1 MIIGGRE
8 ALISVQSLIT
18 SAVNILI
25 SNRIRVGNLRGEYR
39 VTDSRLTTTIL
50 ISNNALRVG
59 DYRGDCPLY
68 PNILIS
74 NSGELLLLSFR
85 CKTHNLIIKYMQIGS
100 HNTMTYLPVKRRYMK
115 LFNWIAKCQDLT
127 LYQQYCEGIRVFDF
141 RIAYDKYGNPEF
153 AHGLVKYRS
162 GRINHYLKYINDTL
176 DKCVVRIILESEK
189 NNGIKLFKNNVNNW
203 IRLYKNITF
212 IQGNSKKNW
221 NKIVN
226 LKDFDGEQLV
236 SSMKGKGLLR
246 IFPRLYAIIN
256 NNRNRIKYKNTN
268 KIYLMDFIGQY

>member
-1 MIIGGRE
+1 
-8 ALISVQSLIT
+8 
-18 SAVNILI
+18 
-25 SNRIRVGNLRGEYR
+25 
-39 VTDSRLTTTIL
+39 
-50 ISNNALRVG
+50 
-59 DYRGDCPLY
+59 
-68 PNILIS
+68 
-74 NSGELLLLSFR
+74 
-85 CKTHNLIIKYMQIGS
+85 MQIGS

-127 LYQQYCEGIRVFDF
+127 LYQQYREGIRVFDF
-141 RIAYDKYGNPEF
+141 RISYDKYGKSEF
-153 AHGLVKYRS
+153 AHGLVKYKS
-162 GRINHYLKYINDTL
+162 DRINHYLKYINDTL

-189 NNGIKLFKNNVNNW
+189 NNGIKLFKNNVNTW

-256 NNRNRIKYKNTN
+256 NKRNINKYKNTN
-268 KIYLMDFIGQY
+268 KVCLIDFIGKY

>member
-1 MIIGGRE
+1 
-8 ALISVQSLIT
+8 
-18 SAVNILI
+18 
-25 SNRIRVGNLRGEYR
+25 
-39 VTDSRLTTTIL
+39 
-50 ISNNALRVG
+50 
-59 DYRGDCPLY
+59 
-68 PNILIS
+68 
-74 NSGELLLLSFR
+74 
-85 CKTHNLIIKYMQIGS
+85 MQIGS

-162 GRINHYLKYINDTL
+162 GRINHYLKYINNTL
-176 DKCVVRIILESEK
+176 D
-189 NNGIKLFKNNVNNW
+189 
-203 IRLYKNITF
+203 
-212 IQGNSKKNW
+212 NSKKNW

-256 NNRNRIKYKNTN
+256 NKRNINKYKNIDKTC
-268 KIYLMDFIGQY
+268 LMDFIGQY

>member
-1 MIIGGRE
+1 
-8 ALISVQSLIT
+8 
-18 SAVNILI
+18 
-25 SNRIRVGNLRGEYR
+25 
-39 VTDSRLTTTIL
+39 
-50 ISNNALRVG
+50 
-59 DYRGDCPLY
+59 
-68 PNILIS
+68 
-74 NSGELLLLSFR
+74 
-85 CKTHNLIIKYMQIGS
+85 MQIGS

-127 LYQQYCEGIRVFDF
+127 LHQQHCRGVRVFDF

-153 AHGLVKYRS
+153 AHGLVRYKS
-162 GRINHYLKYINDTL
+162 DNVINYLNYINISRN
-176 DKCVVRIILESEK
+176 CVVRIILESEK
-189 NNGIKLFKNNVNNW
+189 NNGIELFKNDVNYW
-203 IRLYKNITF
+203 IKTYKDITF

-256 NNRNRIKYKNTN
+256 NKRNINKYKNTN
-268 KIYLMDFIGQY
+268 KVCLIDFIGQY